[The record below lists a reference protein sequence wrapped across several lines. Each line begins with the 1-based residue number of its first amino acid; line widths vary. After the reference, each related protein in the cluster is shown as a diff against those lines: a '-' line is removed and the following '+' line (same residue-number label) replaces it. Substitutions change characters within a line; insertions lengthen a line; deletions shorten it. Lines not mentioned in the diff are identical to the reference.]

1 MNLLGN
7 GLHDAEHYGDAMAVQ
22 EAELAMARR
31 LGTTEEYIL
40 NAQGNLAATYHML
53 RRFEEA
59 IDMYRDVYHGFVK
72 LNGEK
77 DRDTLMVAENYA
89 TSLVSLQRFEEAK
102 ALLRKMMQVARRVLG
117 ESDSTTLRMRWNYAV
132 ALYRDPDAS
141 LDDIR
146 EAVETIED
154 TERTAR
160 RVLGSAHP
168 IAEGVK
174 NALQNAR
181 AALGARQ
188 GTKIK

>member
-1 MNLLGN
+1 
-7 GLHDAEHYGDAMAVQ
+7 
-22 EAELAMARR
+22 
-31 LGTTEEYIL
+31 
-40 NAQGNLAATYHML
+40 
-53 RRFEEA
+53 
-59 IDMYRDVYHGFVK
+59 
-72 LNGEK
+72 
-77 DRDTLMVAENYA
+77 
-89 TSLVSLQRFEEAK
+89 
-102 ALLRKMMQVARRVLG
+102 MMQVARRVLG

-154 TERTAR
+154 TERTTR

-181 AALGARQ
+181 ASLAARQ